1 MNSLVDDR
9 TVVCPEA
16 GNLNNP
22 PKKFRDC
29 LIKICPMN
37 RYSAQKQF
45 WNAAKQNTANCSGL
59 LAGGT
64 STNASSG
71 DTSLLKRLHHAAE
84 IEKKQND
91 SENRKLLGN
100 NVQYGS
106 VVQLLHLK
114 SNKYLTVNKRLPSFL
129 EKNAMRVYL
138 DANGNEGSWF
148 YIMPFYKLRSAGDNV
163 VIGDKVIL
171 NPVNADQQNLHVAAN
186 YELPDNPGCKEV
198 NVLNS
203 STSWK
208 ITLFLKHEE
217 NQDEILK
224 GGDVV
229 RLFHAEQEK
238 FLTMNAY
245 KKQQHVFLRTTGR
258 TSATAATSS
267 KALWEIDIVQHDPC
281 RGGAGHWNS
290 LYRFKHLATGFY
302 LAAELDNS
310 RSAPSPTTAATPS
323 AGPTPSLP
331 SNPPSAVSNAGKP
344 ANVYDFEGGLS
355 VSQTAPQPVT
365 YRLVSVPYSSDL
377 ASVFELDS
385 TTMTRIDSLV
395 PQSSYVRMHHLC
407 SNTWVHATSQP
418 IDVDEDKP
426 VMSKVCC
433 SFIKEDKEAFALIP
447 VSPVEV
453 RDLDFANDAC
463 KVLESMNSKFGDGSI
478 SHNERKTL
486 IALLQDIVFF
496 IAGLENEQNK
506 SEALEL
512 RINNPNRDRQKLLRE
527 QYILK
532 QLFMLLQGPFETKP
546 GPNGE
551 LASPSAFL
559 RLDDLN
565 DPKYAVYKYIF
576 RLCYRI
582 LRLSQQDY
590 RKNQEY
596 IAKHFGLMQKQIGY
610 DILAEDTITAL
621 LHNNRKLLEK
631 HITAAEI
638 ETFVGLVRKNM
649 SNWDSRFLDYL
660 SDLCVS
666 NKKAIAVTQELICK
680 SVLSAKNSDIL
691 IETEVLDDDD
701 MERGGFQV
709 RLWWKNRTVT
719 HKETFSSIL
728 SSMPNIFLPLLCI

>member
-1 MNSLVDDR
+1 MKIFSLVDDR

-16 GNLNNP
+16 GDLNTP

-29 LIKICPMN
+29 LLKICPMN

-45 WNAAKQNTANCSGL
+45 WKTAKQSSANT
-59 LAGGT
+59 T
-64 STNASSG
+64 

-84 IEKKQND
+84 IEKKQNEG
-91 SENRKLLGN
+91 ENKKLLGTT
-100 NVQYGS
+100 VQYGS
-106 VVQLLHLK
+106 VIQLLHLK
-114 SNKYLTVNKRLPSFL
+114 SNKYLTVNKRLPSLL

-148 YIMPFYKLRSAGDNV
+148 YIQPFYKLRSPGDNV
-163 VIGDKVIL
+163 VVGDKVIL
-171 NPVNADQQNLHVAAN
+171 KPVNANQQNLHVPAN

-208 ITLFLKHEE
+208 ITLFMEHRE
-217 NQDEILK
+217 NQDDILK

-238 FLTMNAY
+238 FLTMDEY
-245 KKQQHVFLRTTGR
+245 KKNQHVFLRTTGR
-258 TSATAATSS
+258 TSAAAATSS
-267 KALWEIDIVQHDPC
+267 KALWEIEVVQHDPC

-302 LAAELDNS
+302 LAAELDAEN
-310 RSAPSPTTAATPS
+310 
-323 AGPTPSLP
+323 GPTHFGES
-331 SNPPSAVSNAGKP
+331 
-344 ANVYDFEGGLS
+344 F
-355 VSQTAPQPVT
+355 
-365 YRLVSVPYSSDL
+365 RLVSVPYSTDI
-377 ASVFELDS
+377 ASVFELDP
-385 TTMTRIDSLV
+385 TTMTRADSLV
-395 PQSSYVRMHHLC
+395 PQSSYVRLRHLTT
-407 SNTWVHATSQP
+407 NTWVHATAIP
-418 IDVDEDKP
+418 IDVDDDKP
-426 VMSKVCC
+426 VMSKVGC
-433 SFIKEDKEAFALIP
+433 STIKEDKEAFAVIP

-463 KVLESMNSKFGDGSI
+463 GVLVAMSERMQNGTI
-478 SHNERKTL
+478 SHNERKSLT
-486 IALLQDIVFF
+486 ALLQDIVHF
-496 IAGLENEQNK
+496 IADLENEQNK
-506 SEALEL
+506 SEALDL
-512 RINNPNRDRQKLLRE
+512 TIQNPNRDRQKLLRE
-527 QYILK
+527 QYILQ
-532 QLFMLLQGPFETKP
+532 QLFKILQGPFQEKP
-546 GPNGE
+546 ATEEDRTP
-551 LASPSAFL
+551 FL
-559 RLDDLN
+559 NIDELN
-565 DPKYAVYKYIF
+565 DPKNAPYKYIF

-638 ETFVGLVRKNM
+638 ETFVGLVRRNM
-649 SNWDSRFLDYL
+649 VNWESRFLDYL

-680 SVLSAKNSDIL
+680 SVLSIKNSDIL
-691 IETEVLDDDD
+691 LETVVMPLEQYKTSLKPPPITHMAEIKEMDENETKDNKDEVVL
-701 MERGGFQV
+701 MWNNKLV
-709 RLWWKNRTVT
+709 
-719 HKETFSSIL
+719 S
-728 SSMPNIFLPLLCI
+728 

>member
-1 MNSLVDDR
+1 MSNNNLYYSLVDDR

-45 WNAAKQNTANCSGL
+45 WNAAKQSSQNSNGGSGVSGGGGGGGGGGSG
-59 LAGGT
+59 GGT
-64 STNASSG
+64 SS

-100 NVQYGS
+100 AVQYGS

-114 SNKYLTVNKRLPSFL
+114 SNKYLTVNKRLPSYL

-148 YIMPFYKLRSAGDNV
+148 YIMPFYKLRSSGDNV
-163 VIGDKVIL
+163 VVGDKVIL

-208 ITLFLKHEE
+208 ITLFMKHTE

-302 LAAELDNS
+302 LAAELDTS
-310 RSAPSPTTAATPS
+310 SAPPVNSANTTATASIALSSVPS
-323 AGPTPSLP
+323 GARITQSIYPDMETSASAANAAGPIS
-331 SNPPSAVSNAGKP
+331 
-344 ANVYDFEGGLS
+344 
-355 VSQTAPQPVT
+355 

-395 PQSSYVRMHHLC
+395 PQSSYVRLRHLC

-426 VMSKVCC
+426 VMSKVSC

-463 KVLESMNSKFGDGSI
+463 KVLEAMNAKFSDGSI
-478 SHNERKTL
+478 SHNERRSL
-486 IALLQDIVFF
+486 IALLQDIVYF

-506 SEALEL
+506 TEALDL

-532 QLFMLLQGPFETKP
+532 QLFMLLQVSTTIFVCLEYYLLIFLSRCVTESIRGAGAKLRWQQS
-546 GPNGE
+546 NGSIFATRRYQRSKE
-551 LASPSAFL
+551 CCLQIRVSAVLSHFA
-559 RLDDLN
+559 
-565 DPKYAVYKYIF
+565 PEPAG
-576 RLCYRI
+576 
-582 LRLSQQDY
+582 LSQESGIHCQTFRSDAETN
-590 RKNQEY
+590 RLRY
-596 IAKHFGLMQKQIGY
+596 IGRRHDHRIAAQQSEIAGK
-610 DILAEDTITAL
+610 A
-621 LHNNRKLLEK
+621 HNRRRN
-631 HITAAEI
+631 
-638 ETFVGLVRKNM
+638 
-649 SNWDSRFLDYL
+649 
-660 SDLCVS
+660 
-666 NKKAIAVTQELICK
+666 
-680 SVLSAKNSDIL
+680 
-691 IETEVLDDDD
+691 
-701 MERGGFQV
+701 
-709 RLWWKNRTVT
+709 
-719 HKETFSSIL
+719 
-728 SSMPNIFLPLLCI
+728 

>member
-1 MNSLVDDR
+1 
-9 TVVCPEA
+9 
-16 GNLNNP
+16 
-22 PKKFRDC
+22 
-29 LIKICPMN
+29 MN

-45 WNAAKQNTANCSGL
+45 WNAAKQNSHNANGNIMS
-59 LAGGT
+59 GGT
-64 STNASSG
+64 GTVGTNTT

-91 SENRKLLGN
+91 TENKKLLGN
-100 NVQYGS
+100 VVQYGS

-148 YIMPFYKLRSAGDNV
+148 YIMPFYKLRSTGDNV

-208 ITLFLKHEE
+208 ITLFLKHTE

-310 RSAPSPTTAATPS
+310 PPTQTIGPLPAAPPP
-323 AGPTPSLP
+323 
-331 SNPPSAVSNAGKP
+331 PPSTLTLNSALNTPNALKPGTEMDTSATSNA
-344 ANVYDFEGGLS
+344 
-355 VSQTAPQPVT
+355 QPIT
-365 YRLVSVPYSSDL
+365 YRLVPVPYSSDL

-395 PQSSYVRMHHLC
+395 PQSSYVRLRHLC

-418 IDVDEDKP
+418 IDADEDKP

-447 VSPVEV
+447 VPPVEV

-463 KVLESMNSKFGDGSI
+463 KVLEAMNTKLTNGALSP
-478 SHNERKTL
+478 NERRSL

-532 QLFMLLQGPFETKP
+532 QLFVLLQ
-546 GPNGE
+546 
-551 LASPSAFL
+551 
-559 RLDDLN
+559 
-565 DPKYAVYKYIF
+565 
-576 RLCYRI
+576 
-582 LRLSQQDY
+582 
-590 RKNQEY
+590 
-596 IAKHFGLMQKQIGY
+596 
-610 DILAEDTITAL
+610 
-621 LHNNRKLLEK
+621 
-631 HITAAEI
+631 
-638 ETFVGLVRKNM
+638 VRK
-649 SNWDSRFLDYL
+649 SEFIS
-660 SDLCVS
+660 
-666 NKKAIAVTQELICK
+666 TLITK
-680 SVLSAKNSDIL
+680 L
-691 IETEVLDDDD
+691 IFFIFPT
-701 MERGGFQV
+701 G
-709 RLWWKNRTVT
+709 
-719 HKETFSSIL
+719 SI
-728 SSMPNIFLPLLCI
+728 

>member
-1 MNSLVDDR
+1 
-9 TVVCPEA
+9 
-16 GNLNNP
+16 
-22 PKKFRDC
+22 
-29 LIKICPMN
+29 MN

-45 WNAAKQNTANCSGL
+45 WNAAKQSSQNANS
-59 LAGGT
+59 AGGGGGGGGAGGAT
-64 STNASSG
+64 S

-100 NVQYGS
+100 AVQYGS

-114 SNKYLTVNKRLPSFL
+114 SNKYLTMNKRLPSFL

-148 YIMPFYKLRSAGDNV
+148 YIMPFYKLRSSGDNV
-163 VIGDKVIL
+163 VVGDKVIL

-208 ITLFLKHEE
+208 ITLFMKHTE

-302 LAAELDNS
+302 LAAELDTS
-310 RSAPSPTTAATPS
+310 PAPTTNAAINVGNASIMAAITPIGQRLTQSINPEMETS
-323 AGPTPSLP
+323 ASTT
-331 SNPPSAVSNAGKP
+331 NA
-344 ANVYDFEGGLS
+344 AA
-355 VSQTAPQPVT
+355 APIS

-395 PQSSYVRMHHLC
+395 PQSSYVRLRHLC

-426 VMSKVCC
+426 VMSKVSC

-463 KVLESMNSKFGDGSI
+463 KVLEAMNAKFADASI
-478 SHNERKTL
+478 SHNERRSL
-486 IALLQDIVFF
+486 IALLQDIVYF
-496 IAGLENEQNK
+496 IAGRENEQNNTD
-506 SEALEL
+506 ALDL
-512 RINNPNRDRQKLLRE
+512 RINDPNRDRQKLLRE

-532 QLFMLLQGPFETKP
+532 QLFMLLQVGY
-546 GPNGE
+546 
-551 LASPSAFL
+551 SIPS
-559 RLDDLN
+559 D
-565 DPKYAVYKYIF
+565 
-576 RLCYRI
+576 
-582 LRLSQQDY
+582 
-590 RKNQEY
+590 
-596 IAKHFGLMQKQIGY
+596 
-610 DILAEDTITAL
+610 
-621 LHNNRKLLEK
+621 
-631 HITAAEI
+631 
-638 ETFVGLVRKNM
+638 
-649 SNWDSRFLDYL
+649 
-660 SDLCVS
+660 
-666 NKKAIAVTQELICK
+666 
-680 SVLSAKNSDIL
+680 
-691 IETEVLDDDD
+691 
-701 MERGGFQV
+701 
-709 RLWWKNRTVT
+709 
-719 HKETFSSIL
+719 SIL
-728 SSMPNIFLPLLCI
+728 SQHSFCLFRFFRLTESV